1 MATFIAQHLIEI
13 QQVRLKCHSRFKRV
27 KIITNSPNT
36 LRLKVHSTSRQVEKR
51 AASPRMIYLQLFS
64 NMLFGFHSVIVIRM
78 YQISVNINSFRG
90 MN

>member
-27 KIITNSPNT
+27 NISTNSTNT
-36 LRLKVHSTSRQVEKR
+36 LRLKVRSTSSQVEKR
-51 AASPRMIYLQLFS
+51 AASPWMIYLQLFS
-64 NMLFGFHSVIVIRM
+64 NMLFGFHSVFVIRM
-78 YQISVNINSFRG
+78 YQISVNRNSFKG